1 MRLSVPLALPF
12 RVSLPLLLLLLLLPA
27 AAVFRHCS
35 FVIATDSNC
44 RIHNRSKSRLYCT
57 NSGPLRRIVGRV

>member
-1 MRLSVPLALPF
+1 VRLSVPLALPF
-12 RVSLPLLLLLLLLPA
+12 RVSLLLLLLLLPA

-35 FVIATDSNC
+35 FVIATDGNC

-57 NSGPLRRIVGRV
+57 NSGPLRGIVGRV

>member
-1 MRLSVPLALPF
+1 VRLSVPLALPF
-12 RVSLPLLLLLLLLPA
+12 RVSLPLLLLLLLPA

-35 FVIATDSNC
+35 FVIATDGNC

-57 NSGPLRRIVGRV
+57 NSGPLRGIMGRV

>member
-1 MRLSVPLALPF
+1 VRLSVPIALPF
-12 RVSLPLLLLLLLLPA
+12 RVSLLLLLLLP

-57 NSGPLRRIVGRV
+57 NSGPLRGIVGRV